1 MYATENYVRHE
12 IRELQAMIKD
22 LATDLGGD
30 IRYLH
35 QEIQQLSE
43 RLSML
48 EQQICMVREENID
61 ESLDSCH
68 WTLR

>member
-12 IRELQAMIKD
+12 IRELQAMVKD

-48 EQQICMVREENID
+48 EQQISMVREENRD
-61 ESLDSCH
+61 ES
-68 WTLR
+68 

>member
-48 EQQICMVREENID
+48 EQQTSMVREENRD
-61 ESLDSCH
+61 ES
-68 WTLR
+68 

>member
-48 EQQICMVREENID
+48 EQQKSMVRE
-61 ESLDSCH
+61 
-68 WTLR
+68 

>member
-12 IRELQAMIKD
+12 IRELQSIIKD

-48 EQQICMVREENID
+48 EQQISMVREENRD
-61 ESLDSCH
+61 ES
-68 WTLR
+68 

>member
-12 IRELQAMIKD
+12 IREMQAMIKD

-48 EQQICMVREENID
+48 EQQISMVREENRD
-61 ESLDSCH
+61 ES
-68 WTLR
+68 

>member
-35 QEIQQLSE
+35 QEIQHLSE

-48 EQQICMVREENID
+48 EQQISMVREENRD
-61 ESLDSCH
+61 ES
-68 WTLR
+68 

>member
-12 IRELQAMIKD
+12 IRELQAMVKD

-48 EQQICMVREENID
+48 EQQISMVREENRE
-61 ESLDSCH
+61 ES
-68 WTLR
+68 

>member
-48 EQQICMVREENID
+48 EQQISMVREENRN
-61 ESLDSCH
+61 ES
-68 WTLR
+68 

>member
-12 IRELQAMIKD
+12 IRELQAMVKD

-30 IRYLH
+30 IRYLL

-48 EQQICMVREENID
+48 EQQISMVREENRD
-61 ESLDSCH
+61 ES
-68 WTLR
+68 

>member
-22 LATDLGGD
+22 RATDLGGD

-48 EQQICMVREENID
+48 EQQISMVREENRD
-61 ESLDSCH
+61 ES
-68 WTLR
+68 

>member
-48 EQQICMVREENID
+48 EQQISMVREENRE
-61 ESLDSCH
+61 ES
-68 WTLR
+68 

>member
-48 EQQICMVREENID
+48 EHQISMVRVENRD
-61 ESLDSCH
+61 ES
-68 WTLR
+68 

>member
-12 IRELQAMIKD
+12 KRELQAMIKD

-48 EQQICMVREENID
+48 EQQISMVREENRD
-61 ESLDSCH
+61 ES
-68 WTLR
+68 

>member
-1 MYATENYVRHE
+1 MYATETYVRHE
-12 IRELQAMIKD
+12 AKELHSLIKD
-22 LATDLGGD
+22 MANELGGD

-48 EQQICMVREENID
+48 EEQIRLVLEENRN
-61 ESLDSCH
+61 EP
-68 WTLR
+68 

>member
-48 EQQICMVREENID
+48 EQQISMVREENRD
-61 ESLDSCH
+61 ES
-68 WTLR
+68 

>member
-35 QEIQQLSE
+35 QGIQQLSE

-48 EQQICMVREENID
+48 EQQISMVREENRD
-61 ESLDSCH
+61 ES
-68 WTLR
+68 

>member
-1 MYATENYVRHE
+1 MYVTENYVRHE

-48 EQQICMVREENID
+48 EQQISMVREENRD
-61 ESLDSCH
+61 ES
-68 WTLR
+68 

>member
-22 LATDLGGD
+22 LASDLGGD

-48 EQQICMVREENID
+48 EQQISMVREENRN
-61 ESLDSCH
+61 ES
-68 WTLR
+68 

>member
-1 MYATENYVRHE
+1 MYATENYVIHE

-48 EQQICMVREENID
+48 EQQISMVREENRD
-61 ESLDSCH
+61 ES
-68 WTLR
+68 